1 MTRNEIIKTAFRV
14 WGQELYLTTSLTK
27 LAAELGV
34 SKPALYRHFSNKQT
48 LLDTMYKTFF
58 EDYSAFIKPGYEA
71 ALQTG
76 NKKEQL
82 LIIMRAMVDYYARNM
97 ESFIFSL
104 FQVYGRRDFK
114 GMGDQ
119 LRGLGIDMGKL
130 INGEKPD
137 PYPSLFRFIIATLTF
152 WVAVFY
158 KHRQEEK
165 TLSREYPAEGDIRA
179 LINFV
184 EERILGGLGLSADV
198 TEAMD
203 YEELEKR
210 LPHELLDAIEDDGL
224 LKSVAA
230 VVAEAGPW
238 NASMDMVARRS
249 GLSKSGLYAHFKSKQ
264 DMIRR
269 LFQTEFERLSDYVEA
284 GNRCS
289 ALPEEQF
296 YLTILAIIDYL
307 RSRPEVLVAIDWLRA
322 RRFDLDLEVPS
333 RIYQMFS
340 GTGFCPPSE
349 DPDLPEQT
357 AQWIIF
363 LIVNVLM
370 CMPEDMSFSGL
381 SNCGVR
387 KLFRFISL
395 GIGGFKI

>member
-1 MTRNEIIKTAFRV
+1 
-14 WGQELYLTTSLTK
+14 
-27 LAAELGV
+27 
-34 SKPALYRHFSNKQT
+34 
-48 LLDTMYKTFF
+48 MYKTFF

-71 ALQTG
+71 ALQAG
-76 NKKEQL
+76 DRKEQL
-82 LIIMRAMVDYYARNM
+82 LIMTRAMVDYYARNM

-104 FQVYGRRDFK
+104 FQVYGSRDMR

-119 LRGLGIDMGKL
+119 LRGLGIDMRKL
-130 INGEKPD
+130 VPEEKPN
-137 PYPSLFRFIIATLTF
+137 PYPSLLRFIIATLTF

-158 KHRQEEK
+158 KRGQEGK
-165 TLSREYPAEGDIRA
+165 DLSQEGDIRN

-184 EERILGGLGLSADV
+184 EERILRGLGLSADI

-210 LPHELLDAIEDDGL
+210 LPHEFLDAIEDDGL

-269 LFQTEFERLSDYVEA
+269 LFQIEFERLSDYVEA

-289 ALPEEQF
+289 ALPEERF
-296 YLTILAIIDYL
+296 YLTLLAIIDYL
-307 RSRPEVLVAIDWLRA
+307 RSRPEILVAIDWLRA

-340 GTGFCPPSE
+340 GTGFCLPGQ

-357 AQWIIF
+357 AQWILF

-370 CMPEDMSFSGL
+370 CMPEDMSLTGL
-381 SNCGVR
+381 PNCGVR

>member
-1 MTRNEIIKTAFRV
+1 MTKNEIIKTAFKV

-34 SKPALYRHFSNKQT
+34 SKPALYRHFNNKQT

-76 NKKEQL
+76 NRKEQL
-82 LIIMRAMVDYYARNM
+82 LIMMRAMVDYYARNM
-97 ESFIFSL
+97 ESFVFSL
-104 FQVYGRRDFK
+104 FQVYGSRDFK
-114 GMGDQ
+114 GIGDH

-130 INGEKPD
+130 INEEKPN

-152 WVAVFY
+152 WVAVFH
-158 KHRQEEK
+158 KRRQEEK
-165 TLSREYPAEGDIRA
+165 NLSWECPAEGDIRA

-184 EERILGGLGLSADV
+184 EERIQGGLGFSADV

-203 YEELEKR
+203 YGELEKR

-284 GNRCS
+284 ANRCS

-296 YLTILAIIDYL
+296 YLTILSIIDYL
-307 RSRPEVLVAIDWLRA
+307 RSRPEILVAMDWLRT
-322 RRFDLDLEVPS
+322 RRFYLDLEVPA
-333 RIYQMFS
+333 RLYQMFS
-340 GTGFCPPSE
+340 GTGFCLSGQDSE
-349 DPDLPEQT
+349 LPEQT
-357 AQWIIF
+357 AQWILF
-363 LIVNVLM
+363 LIVNTLM
-370 CMPEDMSFSGL
+370 SVPEDMGFARL
-381 SNCGVR
+381 PNCGVR
-387 KLFRFISL
+387 SLFRFISS